1 MTRFDLYAHVHKALR
16 ALFLETI
23 AAAGRTDFD
32 HPQELPALAAN
43 VRRTARI
50 ASRHAEHEDCAIHP
64 ILHRH
69 APELAADLEAGH
81 DRYEGLE
88 RKLEETLLALEQAQS
103 AQRAPLGRQLAET
116 LDTYVADNLTHM
128 RLEETRANR
137 VLWAHLD
144 DGELIAIQGQIL
156 AGMTAEEIEEMVGLM
171 LAAGNA
177 RERAALL
184 AALSAKPNGQA
195 TRVGAGA

>member
-16 ALFLETI
+16 VLFLETL
-23 AAAGRTDFD
+23 AAAGRTDFEN
-32 HPQELPALAAN
+32 PQELPALSAT
-43 VRRTARI
+43 VRRMARL
-50 ASRHAEHEDCAIHP
+50 ASRHAEHEDRAIHP
-64 ILHRH
+64 ILHLK

-88 RKLEETLLALEQAQS
+88 RKLEETLAALERADS
-103 AQRAPLGRQLAET
+103 TQRASLGRQLAET
-116 LDTYVADNLTHM
+116 LDAYVADNLTHM

-137 VLWAHLD
+137 VLWAHLE

-156 AGMTAEEIEEMVGLM
+156 AGMTPAEIEEMVGLM
-171 LAAGNA
+171 LPAGNA

-184 AALSAKPNGQA
+184 AALSAKQN
-195 TRVGAGA
+195 

>member
-23 AAAGRTDFD
+23 EAAGRTEFEN
-32 HPQELPALAAN
+32 PEELPGLAAT
-43 VRRTARI
+43 VRRTARL
-50 ASRHAEHEDCAIHP
+50 AGKHAEHEDRTIHP
-64 ILHRH
+64 VYHRH

-88 RKLEETLLALEQAQS
+88 RKLEATLVSLERAEA
-103 AQRAPLGRQLAET
+103 AQRAALGRQLAET
-116 LDTYVADNLTHM
+116 LDAYVADNLTHM
-128 RLEETRANR
+128 RLEETRGNR

-156 AGMTAEEIEEMVGLM
+156 AGMTPAEIEEMVGLM

-184 AALSAKPNGQA
+184 AALAAKSNTQD
-195 TRVGAGA
+195 TQVGAGA

>member
-16 ALFLETI
+16 VLFLETL
-23 AAAGRTDFD
+23 AAAGRTDFEN
-32 HPQELPALAAN
+32 PLELPALAST
-43 VRRTARI
+43 VRRTARL
-50 ASRHAEHEDCAIHP
+50 ASGHAEHEDRAIHP
-64 ILHRH
+64 LLHRH

-88 RKLEETLLALEQAQS
+88 RKLEETLVALERAEP
-103 AQRAPLGRQLAET
+103 AQRAALGRQLAET
-116 LDTYVADNLTHM
+116 LDAYVADNVTHM

-156 AGMTAEEIEEMVGLM
+156 AGMTPAQIEEMVELM

-184 AALSAKPNGQA
+184 TALAAKSNTQV
-195 TRVGAGA
+195 THVGAGA